1 MKYIALSCF
10 VLLVSTSLSGMDLLK
25 KEVLLP
31 DQAELARRID
41 ESVCVIGFDEAME
54 LSHKLTSFVPSVA
67 GVGYLVKASIAEY
80 NRCID
85 ASAETEEKKD
95 NVKKLMCTRES
106 ALIEAILR
114 DQPDILKVLREKRL
128 I

>member
-1 MKYIALSCF
+1 
-10 VLLVSTSLSGMDLLK
+10 MDLLK

-85 ASAETEEKKD
+85 AWL
-95 NVKKLMCTRES
+95 KLKRRRIM
-106 ALIEAILR
+106 
-114 DQPDILKVLREKRL
+114 LKN
-128 I
+128 